1 MTSGTT
7 PRTRILFVDDDPA
20 VLQGLGRMIRSL
32 RQDWELA
39 FASSGRE
46 ALTTLAGKRFDVIV
60 SDMRMPG
67 MDGAELL
74 AEVMRR
80 HPHMVRIVLSGQ
92 AEQETILR
100 TIGSTHQ
107 YLWKPCDPE
116 TLRRT
121 LVRACALRGMLAAD
135 SLRQLVSRLA
145 VLPSPPALYLAVLEE
160 CRSPRASVVR
170 IADIVAQDVAMSAKI
185 LHLVN
190 SAFFGRRRRITSPLQ
205 AVQLLGLNTVK
216 ALMLS
221 THVFAEFRGATKT
234 AEFVDRLHE
243 HSLTASAC
251 ARLVAA
257 AERCREEVVDDAA
270 VSALLHDTG
279 ELILAAN
286 LPDQHEQTLRVA
298 EARGI
303 LVSAAEVEVFGATHA
318 AVGAYL
324 LGLWALPDAVVEAVA
339 FHHAPGSCANDR
351 FGPLTITHV
360 ADALAQELTH
370 GDTSGE
376 VTTIDEDYLERL
388 GLADRLPVWREACHE
403 AGRAMAGALE
413 GGHE

>member
-1 MTSGTT
+1 VTPGTA

-46 ALTTLAGKRFDVIV
+46 ALTTLAGQSFDVIV

-74 AEVMRR
+74 AEVTKR

-100 TIGSTHQ
+100 TIGSAHQ

-116 TLRRT
+116 TLRQT
-121 LVRACALRGMLAAD
+121 LVRAGALRGMLAAEP
-135 SLRQLVSRLA
+135 LKQLVSRLD

-160 CRSPRASVVR
+160 CRSPRASVMRV
-170 IADIVAQDVAMSAKI
+170 AEIVSQDVAMSAKI

-221 THVFAEFRGATKT
+221 AHVFSEFRGTT
-234 AEFVDRLHE
+234 RTGEFVDRLHA
-243 HSLTASAC
+243 HSLATSAC
-251 ARLVAA
+251 AQLVAA
-257 AERCREEVVDDAA
+257 AEHCGEEVVDAAA
-270 VSALLHDTG
+270 VGVLLHDCG

-286 LPDQHEQTLRVA
+286 LPDQHEQALQLA

-303 LVSAAEVEVFGATHA
+303 PVCAAEVEVFGATHA

-339 FHHAPGSCANDR
+339 FHHAPGTCTNER

-370 GDTSGE
+370 GESSGE
-376 VTTIDEDYLERL
+376 VTAIDHDYLERL
-388 GLADRLPVWREACHE
+388 GLADRLPVWREAFQ
-403 AGRAMAGALE
+403 AASRAIAGALE
-413 GGHE
+413 GGDA

>member
-1 MTSGTT
+1 MTPGTI
-7 PRTRILFVDDDPA
+7 PRMRILFVDDDPS

-32 RQDWELA
+32 RQDWKLA
-39 FASSGRE
+39 FASSGRQ
-46 ALTTLAGKRFDVIV
+46 ALETLAGERFDVIV

-74 AEVMRR
+74 AEVMHH
-80 HPHMVRIVLSGQ
+80 HPHLIRIVLSGHADQ
-92 AEQETILR
+92 QTFLR
-100 TIGSTHQ
+100 TMGSAHQ

-116 TLRRT
+116 TLRQA
-121 LVRACALRGMLAAD
+121 LVRACALRGMLAGDA
-135 SLRQLVSRLA
+135 LKQLVSRLGA
-145 VLPSPPALYLAVLEE
+145 LPSLPALYLALLEE
-160 CRSPRASVVR
+160 CQSPRASVLRV
-170 IADIVAQDVAMSAKI
+170 AEIVSQDVAMSAKI
-185 LHLVN
+185 LQLVN
-190 SAFFGRRRRITSPLQ
+190 SAFFGRRRRVTSPLQ

-221 THVFAEFRGATKT
+221 SHVFSEFRGTAKT
-234 AEFVDRLHE
+234 TEFVDRLQK

-257 AERCREEVVDDAA
+257 AEDCGEEVADAA
-270 VSALLHDTG
+270 AMGVLLHDSG

-303 LVSAAEVEVFGATHA
+303 AGSDAEVEVLGATHA

-324 LGLWALPDAVVEAVA
+324 LALWALPDAVVEAVA
-339 FHHAPGSCANDR
+339 FHHAPAACTNDR

-360 ADALAQELTH
+360 ADVLAQELTH
-370 GDTSGE
+370 DDRSGE
-376 VTTIDEDYLERL
+376 VTAIDHAYLERL
-388 GLADRLPVWREACHE
+388 GLADRLPVWREACQE
-403 AGRAMAGALE
+403 AFHAMAGALE
-413 GGHE
+413 GGDA

>member
-1 MTSGTT
+1 MS
-7 PRTRILFVDDDPA
+7 RILFVDDDPS
-20 VLQGLGRMIRSL
+20 VLQGLGRMVRSL
-32 RQDWELA
+32 RTDWQLA
-39 FASSGRE
+39 FATSGRE
-46 ALTTLAGKRFDVIV
+46 ALEILAADRFDVIV

-74 AEVMRR
+74 TEVMRR

-92 AEQETILR
+92 AEQATILR
-100 TIGSTHQ
+100 SIGSTHQ

-116 TLRRT
+116 VLHQT
-121 LVRACALRGMLAAD
+121 LVRACALRGMLADDA
-135 SLRQLVSRLA
+135 LTRLVSRLDA
-145 VLPSPPALYLAVLEE
+145 LPSPPALYLAVLEE
-160 CRSPRASVVR
+160 CRSSRGSVLK
-170 IADIVAQDVAMSAKI
+170 IAEVVAQDVAMTAKI
-185 LHLVN
+185 LQLVN

-205 AVQLLGLNTVK
+205 AIQLLGLNTVK

-221 THVFAEFRGATKT
+221 THVFAEFRGATKP
-234 AEFVDRLHE
+234 AEFVDRLQE

-257 AERCREEVVDDAA
+257 AERCREEIVDDAA
-270 VSALLHDTG
+270 VGALLHDTG

-303 LVSAAEVEVFGATHA
+303 AVSAAEVEVFGATHA

-339 FHHAPGSCANDR
+339 FHHAPGSCTNDR

-360 ADALAQELTH
+360 ADVLAQELTG
-370 GDTSGE
+370 GDTSRE
-376 VTTIDEDYLERL
+376 VTAIDQDYLERL
-388 GLADRLPVWREACHE
+388 GLADRLPVWREACQE
-403 AGRAMAGALE
+403 AAQAMAGAVE